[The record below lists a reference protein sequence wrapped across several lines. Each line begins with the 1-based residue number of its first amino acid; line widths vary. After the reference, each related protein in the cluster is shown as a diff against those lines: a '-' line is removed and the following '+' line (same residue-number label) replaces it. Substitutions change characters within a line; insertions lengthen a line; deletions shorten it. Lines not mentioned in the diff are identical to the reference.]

1 MFSVANK
8 SIGSFVVIVNV
19 VNVVIVVIVRL

>member
-8 SIGSFVVIVNV
+8 SIGSFVVIGNV